1 MAEFVNAEECPNG
14 DGKQDGRDQQYDH
27 DLDESATGMGT
38 ERVVPKRRA
47 RSPARRAYGSLR
59 TRRCRCRDVT
69 FGPGV
74 LRKTPSPLQ
83 QGVSRHPADLQF
95 RGFVRL
101 SRKEERIVMAPSNA
115 KSANEDVFEFVRK
128 SEEAVLEVGRRW
140 AETLSDFVPAE
151 VPLAREMTKQVLEF
165 LEELLK
171 IQRDFA
177 EQVFDETTKAATKT
191 AKAAKKTTKA
201 AKKTTKAATKT
212 AKDAAK
218 KVRAP
223 RATKRPATKRAPA
236 KRAPAKRPAA
246 KKAAASR

>member
-1 MAEFVNAEECPNG
+1 
-14 DGKQDGRDQQYDH
+14 
-27 DLDESATGMGT
+27 
-38 ERVVPKRRA
+38 
-47 RSPARRAYGSLR
+47 
-59 TRRCRCRDVT
+59 
-69 FGPGV
+69 
-74 LRKTPSPLQ
+74 
-83 QGVSRHPADLQF
+83 
-95 RGFVRL
+95 
-101 SRKEERIVMAPSNA
+101 MAPSNA

-191 AKAAKKTTKA
+191 AKAVAKKA
-201 AKKTTKAATKT
+201 
-212 AKDAAK
+212 
-218 KVRAP
+218 RAP
-223 RATKRPATKRAPA
+223 RATKRAPA

-246 KKAAASR
+246 KTAAARR